1 MWTTHVILVAISVF
15 VSPLADAQERA
26 GPPRPGYLIE
36 GNSIPSSLTD
46 APGSA
51 DRGRLIVAGRQK
63 SLCVLCHAG
72 LIADPHQQGNLG
84 PSLRG
89 IGARLSEGQLR
100 LRIVD
105 SSRVNPETIMPSYL
119 RTEGLV
125 SVAPA
130 YRGRSLLS
138 PQDIED
144 VIAYLATLKE

>member
-1 MWTTHVILVAISVF
+1 MRWVLVSVVLTVATILPAK
-15 VSPLADAQERA
+15 AQTGAE
-26 GPPRPGYLIE
+26 PYKIE
-36 GNSIPSSLTD
+36 GDAIPASLTG
-46 APGSA
+46 APGIA
-51 DRGRLIVAGRQK
+51 ERGRVIVGNRQK

-72 LIADPHQQGNLG
+72 LVADPHQQSNLA
-84 PSLRG
+84 PSLKG
-89 IGARLSEGQLR
+89 VASRLGEAQLR

-105 SSRVNPETIMPSYL
+105 ASRLNPETIMPSYL

-125 SVAPA
+125 DVAPA

>member
-1 MWTTHVILVAISVF
+1 MRGVLVSVVLTVAAILPAK
-15 VSPLADAQERA
+15 AQTGAE
-26 GPPRPGYLIE
+26 PYKIE
-36 GNSIPSSLTD
+36 GDAILASLTG
-46 APGSA
+46 APGTA
-51 DRGRLIVAGRQK
+51 ERGRVIVGTRQK

-72 LIADPHQQGNLG
+72 LVADPHQQGNLA
-84 PSLRG
+84 PSLKNV
-89 IGARLSEGQLR
+89 ASRLGEAQLR

-105 SSRVNPETIMPSYL
+105 ASRLNPETIMPSYL

-125 SVAPA
+125 DVAPA